1 MPTCFIC
8 KKILKTIKLL
18 YIHFEFKHQSQFE
31 FYECI
36 ESDCHKRKFDT
47 FESLKR
53 HLNLHH
59 DFQESQESIIQN
71 KSIVDD
77 DINLI
82 DNFEYHNN
90 DNIMQIPMIYTNYNY
105 DLLQATISLKDKN
118 NSNMQD
124 NVINRIA
131 SFFAKLLSNYGLPR
145 NHVQNLY
152 QDIQEL
158 FFNNCLK
165 QIKDCIDSIPILDDT
180 AAFVHKIQSI
190 CQDYKECFEIMSTKY
205 RRIK

>member
-1 MPTCFIC
+1 M
-8 KKILKTIKLL
+8 
-18 YIHFEFKHQSQFE
+18 
-31 FYECI
+31 
-36 ESDCHKRKFDT
+36 
-47 FESLKR
+47 KR

-59 DFQESQESIIQN
+59 YCQESQESITQN

-77 DINLI
+77 DINLT
-82 DNFEYHNN
+82 DNFEYHTN
-90 DNIMQIPMIYTNYNY
+90 DNIMQIPNY

-118 NSNMQD
+118 SDMQD
-124 NVINRIA
+124 SVINRIA
-131 SFFAKLLSNYGLPR
+131 SFFAKLSSNYGLPR

-165 QIKDCIDSIPILDDT
+165 QIKDCIDSIPTSDDT

-190 CQDYKECFEIMSTKY
+190 CQDYKECFEIMSTEF
-205 RRIK
+205 RRIKYFTQSKQYIAPQPYIMGRNTESNVT